1 MADIDKGLPNVKR
14 PEDEV
19 VTENFEE
26 VDVAEELGKGP
37 VEITEDETGATIDF
51 ESMFYNPEAY
61 NIYAFDN
68 VWDEGSSGTTCGF
81 FHPSFQN
88 LVGFMDKDGNSLE
101 DKACLM
107 FKKASSG
114 KKFSINFIVD

>member
-37 VEITEDETGATIDF
+37 VEITDEEDGGATVDF
-51 ESMFYNPEAY
+51 DPQANPRLPGTEEHFH
-61 NIYAFDN
+61 NLGDLLPNEILEFNFDLKY
-68 VWDEGSSGTTCGF
+68 F
-81 FHPSFQN
+81 
-88 LVGFMDKDGNSLE
+88 
-101 DKACLM
+101 
-107 FKKASSG
+107 
-114 KKFSINFIVD
+114 